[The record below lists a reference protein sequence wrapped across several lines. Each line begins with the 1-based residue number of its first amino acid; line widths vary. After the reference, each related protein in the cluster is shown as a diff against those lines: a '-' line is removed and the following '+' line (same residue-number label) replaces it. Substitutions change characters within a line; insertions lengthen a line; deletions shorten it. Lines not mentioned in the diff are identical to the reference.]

1 MRLLSHMLIHLRR
14 RLVDLTLK
22 DPKARIAGYLVLLA
36 EMQNS
41 RSIVLPVPRKELAI
55 FLGMTHETFYRTARE
70 LTNDGLVRFTGQ
82 SVDILDQ
89 ERLAEIT
96 E

>member
-1 MRLLSHMLIHLRR
+1 MLSLMVINLRR
-14 RLVDLTLK
+14 RLVDLTLTT
-22 DPKARIAGYLVLLA
+22 PKARIASYLLLLA

-41 RSIVLPVPRKELAI
+41 RSIALPVPRKELAN
-55 FLGMTHETFYRTARE
+55 FLGMTHETFYRTAKE

-89 ERLAEIT
+89 DRLAEMT